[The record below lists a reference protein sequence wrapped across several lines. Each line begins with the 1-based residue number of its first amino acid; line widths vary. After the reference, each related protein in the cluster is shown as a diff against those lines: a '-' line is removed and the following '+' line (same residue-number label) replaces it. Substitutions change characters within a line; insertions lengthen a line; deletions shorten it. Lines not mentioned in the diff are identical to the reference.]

1 MNNFN
6 ILLYS
11 KYSNNSTRLLELLK
25 MNNIKD
31 HLNLNLLC
39 IDNENIRKRIKLS
52 DVEIT
57 NVPCLLVV
65 VNKIQIEKYEGQQ
78 LHDWIIS
85 NLQSNPQLMMQPQH
99 QPPPQMMHHQP
110 HPQMMHHQPPPQMMH
125 HQPPPQMMHQQP
137 PPQMMHHQ
145 PPQMMHQQPP
155 PQMMQQQPPPPQM
168 MHHQPPPQMMEP
180 NHPPQMMEQN
190 QLPPPPQMMMEQR
203 LPPQMMMEQPMMD
216 LLDNDLKN
224 KDVTSIEGIVIED
237 EDDSVKIPKKK
248 KDSKYNNFSNNY
260 DEYEQK
266 NKKKEQK
273 KLDLLNSAM
282 QMKKA
287 REDEDKSINNVY
299 TKL

>member
-1 MNNFN
+1 
-6 ILLYS
+6 
-11 KYSNNSTRLLELLK
+11 
-25 MNNIKD
+25 
-31 HLNLNLLC
+31 
-39 IDNENIRKRIKLS
+39 
-52 DVEIT
+52 
-57 NVPCLLVV
+57 
-65 VNKIQIEKYEGQQ
+65 
-78 LHDWIIS
+78 
-85 NLQSNPQLMMQPQH
+85 
-99 QPPPQMMHHQP
+99 
-110 HPQMMHHQPPPQMMH
+110 
-125 HQPPPQMMHQQP
+125 
-137 PPQMMHHQ
+137 
-145 PPQMMHQQPP
+145 
-155 PQMMQQQPPPPQM
+155 
-168 MHHQPPPQMMEP
+168 
-180 NHPPQMMEQN
+180 MEQN
-190 QLPPPPQMMMEQR
+190 QPPPPPPQMMMEQR

>member
-25 MNNIKD
+25 TNNIKEY
-31 HLNLNLLC
+31 LNLNLLC

-65 VNKIQIEKYEGQQ
+65 MNKIQVEKYEGQQ

-85 NLQSNPQLMMQPQH
+85 KLQSNPQLMMNQPQTPPQH
-99 QPPPQMMHHQP
+99 EMMHQQPPPHQMIHQQPPPQH
-110 HPQMMHHQPPPQMMH
+110 QMMHQQPPPH
-125 HQPPPQMMHQQP
+125 HQMMHQQP
-137 PPQMMHHQ
+137 PPQMM
-145 PPQMMHQQPP
+145 
-155 PQMMQQQPPPPQM
+155 
-168 MHHQPPPQMMEP
+168 ME
-180 NHPPQMMEQN
+180 
-190 QLPPPPQMMMEQR
+190 QLPP
-203 LPPQMMMEQPMMD
+203 PPQMMMEQPMMD
-216 LLDNDLKN
+216 LLENDLKN
-224 KDVTSIEGIVIED
+224 RDVTSIEGIVIEED
-237 EDDSVKIPKKK
+237 EENINDDSSVKIPKKK
-248 KDSKYNNFSNNY
+248 KDSSKYNNFANNY

>member
-25 MNNIKD
+25 TNNIKEY
-31 HLNLNLLC
+31 LNLNLLC

-65 VNKIQIEKYEGQQ
+65 MNKIQVEKYEGQQ

-85 NLQSNPQLMMQPQH
+85 KLQSNPQLMMPPQHHQQQMIPPRHHQQEMIPPPQH
-99 QPPPQMMHHQP
+99 QQEMMHPTPQHHQQMMPLPPQHQQQMMMHQSPPQMM
-110 HPQMMHHQPPPQMMH
+110 
-125 HQPPPQMMHQQP
+125 
-137 PPQMMHHQ
+137 
-145 PPQMMHQQPP
+145 
-155 PQMMQQQPPPPQM
+155 
-168 MHHQPPPQMMEP
+168 
-180 NHPPQMMEQN
+180 MEQ
-190 QLPPPPQMMMEQR
+190 LPPPPPQMMMEQ
-203 LPPQMMMEQPMMD
+203 LQPPPQMMMEQPMMD

-224 KDVTSIEGIVIED
+224 REITSIEGIVIED
-237 EDDSVKIPKKK
+237 DNINDDSSVKIPKKK
-248 KDSKYNNFSNNY
+248 KDSSKYNNFANNY